1 MRKSASDNPG
11 TAAMKKNSRFLP
23 LALIFFLLMMSQ
35 PAHADSVGL
44 IMRGVARTLF
54 SAFEIPKS
62 MIQGST
68 QAFPI
73 GIVTGTLVGSVKM
86 VAGTLMGA
94 ADIARGAAP
103 YAKYAILAGA

>member
-1 MRKSASDNPG
+1 MVLSL
-11 TAAMKKNSRFLP
+11 KKNWKRKVCPLFLS
-23 LALIFFLLMMSQ
+23 LLLFICVTPS

-62 MIQGST
+62 MLEGST
-68 QAFPI
+68 QAFPL
-73 GIVTGTLVGSVKM
+73 GIVAGTLIGSVKM

-103 YAKYAILAGA
+103 YAKYAVLAGA